1 MEAKKKSEFQL
12 LVDKMNFIPQ
22 DIRNEIKKSLMKSYT
37 EFTNK
42 NKKPDLNLTKKISTS
57 EIYSTECS

>member
-22 DIRNEIKKSLMKSYT
+22 DIRNEIALI
-37 EFTNK
+37 NK
-42 NKKPDLNLTKKISTS
+42 TAETS
-57 EIYSTECS
+57 EVVGKK